1 MTLAQTQQ
9 ELISEF
15 AMFSDW
21 QDRYEHLIELGKDL
35 PLIAPEHKTDDN
47 LVRGCQ
53 SRVWLHASPRN
64 GHIHFTADSDAMI
77 TKGIVAL
84 LVRVFNDRTTAA
96 STTSSTRSGCAR
108 TRTVR
113 QGSVALLRVRAC
125 STTARRRRWHWNPSE
140 GVKRS
145 MVIGHSSTRCMAKE
159 CARGPEPATVRTG
172 TSAR

>member
-1 MTLAQTQQ
+1 MSATMTLAQTQQ

-84 LVRVFNDRTTAA
+84 LVRVFNDRTPQEILGA
-96 STTSSTRSGCAR
+96 STDFIDQIGLRAHLSPNRANGLSAMIDQMKRYA
-108 TRTVR
+108 
-113 QGSVALLRVRAC
+113 VAF
-125 STTARRRRWHWNPSE
+125 
-140 GVKRS
+140 
-145 MVIGHSSTRCMAKE
+145 
-159 CARGPEPATVRTG
+159 
-172 TSAR
+172 SANTKQA

>member
-35 PLIAPEHKTDDN
+35 PLIAPEHKVDDN

-84 LVRVFNDRTTAA
+84 LVRVFNDRTPQEILGA
-96 STTSSTRSGCAR
+96 STEFIDRIGLRAHLSPNRANGLSAMIDQMKRY
-108 TRTVR
+108 
-113 QGSVALLRVRAC
+113 ALAY
-125 STTARRRRWHWNPSE
+125 S
-140 GVKRS
+140 
-145 MVIGHSSTRCMAKE
+145 AK
-159 CARGPEPATVRTG
+159 P
-172 TSAR
+172 